1 MHKNQNTFNK
11 NKKERKK
18 NMDKCILIVDD
29 ESRMR
34 KLIKDFLTDKGYS
47 ILEAEDGEIALQV
60 FEQNSE
66 KIDLILLDVMMPK
79 LDGWSVLRQIRQTSQ
94 IPIIM
99 LTARGEEQDELFGF
113 ELGVDE
119 YISKPFSPKILVARV
134 EAILKRTQGE
144 QKEVKDYGGIEIDK
158 EGRTVTVDGKVLELS
173 LREYELLVYLVEN
186 ENIALSRDKILN
198 NVWNYDY
205 YGDSRTIDSHIKKIR
220 HKLGKRGKYIKTMR
234 GVGYKFEIK

>member
-1 MHKNQNTFNK
+1 MNNIT
-11 NKKERKK
+11 
-18 NMDKCILIVDD
+18 ILVVDD

-34 KLIKDFLTDKGYS
+34 KLIKDVLAQKGYS
-47 ILEAEDGEIALQV
+47 ILEAGDGEEALHV
-60 FEQNSE
+60 YEEN
-66 KIDLILLDVMMPK
+66 KNHINLILLDVMMPK
-79 LDGWSVLRQIRQTSQ
+79 LDGWSVLRQIRQTSR

-134 EAILKRTQGE
+134 EAILKRTMGD
-144 QKEVKDYGGIEIDK
+144 KTEVKDYDGIVIDP
-158 EGRTVTVDGKVLELS
+158 EGRTVKVDGKPIEMS
-173 LREYELLVYLVEN
+173 LREYELLKYLVDN
-186 ENIALSRDKILN
+186 EGIALSRDKILN

-220 HKLGKRGKYIKTMR
+220 HKLGKKGKYIETMR
-234 GVGYKFEIK
+234 GIGYKFEIK

>member
-1 MHKNQNTFNK
+1 MVN
-11 NKKERKK
+11 
-18 NMDKCILIVDD
+18 DCILIVDD
-29 ESRMR
+29 EQRMR
-34 KLIKDFLTDKGYS
+34 KLIKDFLVAKGFS
-47 ILEAEDGEIALQV
+47 ILEAEDGEKALEV
-60 FEQNSE
+60 FAENKN
-66 KIDLILLDVMMPK
+66 KISLILLDVMMPK
-79 LDGWSVLRQIRQTSQ
+79 LDGWSVLRQIRQESKV
-94 IPIIM
+94 PIIM

-134 EAILKRTQGE
+134 EAILKRANKDV
-144 QKEVKDYGGIEIDK
+144 KEIKEYSGIEIDK
-158 EGRTVTVDGKVLELS
+158 EGRTVKVDGKPIELS

-220 HKLGKRGKYIKTMR
+220 HKLGKKGKYIETMR
-234 GVGYKFEIK
+234 GVGYKFEVKD

>member
-1 MHKNQNTFNK
+1 
-11 NKKERKK
+11 
-18 NMDKCILIVDD
+18 MDGTYILVVDD

-34 KLIKDFLTDKGYS
+34 KLLRDFLTVKGYQ
-47 ILEAEDGEIALQV
+47 ILEAEDGEKAIEV
-60 FEQNSE
+60 FEENRN
-66 KIDLILLDVMMPK
+66 KIKLILLDVMMPK
-79 LDGWSVLRQIRQTSQ
+79 LDGWSVLRKIRQESNL
-94 IPIIM
+94 PVIM

-134 EAILKRTQGE
+134 ETILKRVYGDTKQL
-144 QKEVKDYGGIEIDK
+144 KDYDGIVIDQ
-158 EGRTVTVDGKVLELS
+158 EGRTVKVDGKPIDLS
-173 LREYELLVYLVEN
+173 LREYELLKYLLDN

-220 HKLGKRGKYIKTMR
+220 HKLGKKGKYIETVR
-234 GVGYKFEIK
+234 GIGYKFEIKK

>member
-1 MHKNQNTFNK
+1 MSN
-11 NKKERKK
+11 
-18 NMDKCILIVDD
+18 ILVVDD

-34 KLIKDFLTDKGYS
+34 KLIKDFLTKDNYNV
-47 ILEAEDGEIALQV
+47 LEAEDGEKALEI
-60 FEQNSE
+60 FENEKE
-66 KIDLILLDVMMPK
+66 KIDLIILDVMMPK
-79 LDGWSVLRQIRQTSQ
+79 QDGWSVLRKIRQSSQ
-94 IPIIM
+94 VPVIM

-113 ELGVDE
+113 ELGADE

-134 EAILKRTQGE
+134 EAILKRTI
-144 QKEVKDYGGIEIDK
+144 QKENTNKDFGGIIID
-158 EGRTVTVDGKVLELS
+158 EQGRTVTVDGKNVEMS
-173 LREYELLVYLVEN
+173 LREYELLKYLVDN

-234 GVGYKFEIK
+234 GIGYKFEVK

>member
-1 MHKNQNTFNK
+1 MLNN
-11 NKKERKK
+11 
-18 NMDKCILIVDD
+18 CILVVDD
-29 ESRMR
+29 ELRMR
-34 KLIKDFLTDKGYS
+34 KLIKDFLAAKGYS
-47 ILEAEDGEIALQV
+47 ILEAEDGEKGLEV
-60 FEQNSE
+60 YEENKN
-66 KIDLILLDVMMPK
+66 KISLILLDVMMPK
-79 LDGWSVLRQIRQTSQ
+79 LDGWSVLRQIRQDSKV
-94 IPIIM
+94 PIIM

-134 EAILKRTQGE
+134 EAILKRTNQDE
-144 QKEVKDYGGIEIDK
+144 KEVKDYGGIEIDK
-158 EGRTVTVDGKVLELS
+158 EGRTVKVDGKPIELS

-186 ENIALSRDKILN
+186 KNIALSRDKILN

-220 HKLGKRGKYIKTMR
+220 HKLGKKGKYIKTIR